1 MLTAASSLAIAAISI
16 ALQAPPPET
25 AASLTRLARVAE
37 LYRDTALNFACLE
50 TIEYR
55 GQSSGRMQFSYIFI
69 HDDDKK
75 FRDYRTWR
83 TGTTASAKGEE
94 VDPANYHVPQFL
106 QSAYLWAF
114 VFRKD
119 RQPHHSYFNLGTGEA
134 LGRPAV
140 KIGFQPKGT
149 IVKGRNNWAGV
160 AWIDAETSQ
169 ILKFEAWS
177 PEHWNNKVKMEADI
191 EAAPSKGL
199 LWESEPYEIETIVT
213 EFSVVQNGMRFP
225 GRVTIDRVVSTV
237 LGGAREWR
245 TRDRDAL
252 HVTQEYS
259 RYEFFSVRTEAE
271 IRQIVGAN

>member
-1 MLTAASSLAIAAISI
+1 MLIATAAVLLLATAPSS
-16 ALQAPPPET
+16 APT
-25 AASLTRLARVAE
+25 LSRLARVAE
-37 LYRDTALNFACLE
+37 LYRDSALNFACLE

-55 GQSSGRMQFSYIFI
+55 GGDSGRIQFSYIFI

-94 VDPANYHVPQFL
+94 VDPANYHVPRFL

-119 RQPHHSYFNLGTGEA
+119 RQPHHAFFNLGKDEA

-140 KIGFQPKGT
+140 KIGFQPKGSLM
-149 IVKGRNNWAGV
+149 KGWNDWAGV

-169 ILKFEAWS
+169 ILKVEAWS
-177 PEHWNNKVKMEADI
+177 PEHWNRKVKLDADVA
-191 EAAPSKGL
+191 AAPAKEQ
-199 LWESEPYEIETIVT
+199 LWESEPYEIETVVT
-213 EFSVVQNGMRFP
+213 EFSVLKNGMRFP
-225 GRVTIDRVVSTV
+225 GKITIDRVVSTV
-237 LGGAREWR
+237 LGGEREWR
-245 TRDRDAL
+245 TRDRAVY

-259 RYEFFSVRTEAE
+259 KYEFFSVRTEVE
-271 IRQIVGAN
+271 IRRIVDAD